1 MKKMA
6 IVDLG
11 SNSIHMNIMRINE
24 HGGYSV
30 FDSAKETV
38 RLSEGLQQDGML
50 KKAPMDRA
58 IKALRYFKRL
68 AAVTEVVEIHI
79 IATAAVRLAENKEVF
94 IERVKDEVGFE
105 LKVISG
111 RCEAYYDYLAVV
123 NSIEVDDCA
132 IIDIGGA
139 STEIVLVRNRKFEE
153 SVSLPFGSVTLTEKF
168 SGIENKKKRVKA
180 ACKYARGEM
189 DKIAWTSQLKGLR
202 VIGLGGTIRAM
213 GKIDRGFNKYP
224 IKNMHN
230 YRMVHSEIERVFSLV
245 FKKEDKEL
253 SNVDGI
259 ESRRAE
265 VIALGMVPL
274 RVLIG
279 YTGAMGISISGQ
291 GLRNGFFYEIFFKC
305 GGEAIVVD
313 DVLRHSCQNTMKRFN
328 VNPEH
333 AEQVKFIS
341 LRLFDLFKNFHS
353 FGSNDRKVLEIASL
367 VHDAGMH
374 IEYYDHH
381 IHGMYLLIYGKIN
394 GLTNH
399 EHLKVAFLVG
409 NHRESSVKGK
419 MKEYSTLFS
428 KKDIKTILKLSVF
441 LKMAEQLDRSVNSLI
456 KDITIRLEG
465 RKAVIEIYGDE
476 EPILEIEAAKR
487 YQKLFYS
494 SFGCSYDIQ
503 YMGRGKLRN

>member
-6 IVDLG
+6 IIDLG

-38 RLSEGLQQDGML
+38 RLSEGLEHDGML
-50 KKAPMDRA
+50 KAIPMDRA
-58 IKALRYFKRL
+58 VKALKYFKKL
-68 AAVTEVVEIHI
+68 AEVTEVQETHVL
-79 IATAAVRLAENKEVF
+79 ATAAVRMAINKDVF
-94 IERVKDEVGFE
+94 IERVREEVGFE

-111 RCEAYYDYLAVV
+111 ECEAYYDYLAVV

-139 STEIVLVRNRKFEE
+139 STEIVLVRNRKLEE
-153 SVSLPFGSVTLTEKF
+153 SVSLPFGSVILTEKF
-168 SGIENKKKRVKA
+168 GSIKNKKNRVKTA
-180 ACKYARGEM
+180 FKYVRDEM
-189 DKIAWTSQLKGLR
+189 NKIPWISQLKGFR
-202 VIGLGGTIRAM
+202 VIGLGGTIRAI

-245 FKKEDKEL
+245 FKKADEEL
-253 SNVDGI
+253 RYVDGI
-259 ESRRAE
+259 ENRRAE

-274 RVLIG
+274 RALIG
-279 YTGAMGISISGQ
+279 FTGSMGISISGH
-291 GLRNGFFYEIFFKC
+291 GLRNGFFYEKFFNEN
-305 GGEAIVVD
+305 GLPVVVD
-313 DVLRHSCQNTMKRFN
+313 DVLRHSCDNTMKRFN
-328 VNPEH
+328 VKTEH
-333 AEQVKFIS
+333 ADQVKFIS
-341 LRLFDLFKNFHS
+341 LKLFDLFKDFHS
-353 FGSNDRKVLEIASL
+353 FDSNDRKVLEIASM

-409 NHRESSVKGK
+409 NHRESSVKEK

-428 KKDIKTILKLSVF
+428 KKDIKKILKLSVF
-441 LKMAEQLDRSVNSLI
+441 LKMAEQLDRSVNSTI
-456 KDITIRLEG
+456 KDLNIHLEG
-465 RKAVIEIYGDE
+465 RKAIIEVFADE
-476 EPILEIEAAKR
+476 EPLLEIEAAMR
-487 YQKLFYS
+487 YQELFYK
-494 SFGCSYDIQ
+494 SFNCSYDIK
-503 YMGRGKLRN
+503 YMGQDK